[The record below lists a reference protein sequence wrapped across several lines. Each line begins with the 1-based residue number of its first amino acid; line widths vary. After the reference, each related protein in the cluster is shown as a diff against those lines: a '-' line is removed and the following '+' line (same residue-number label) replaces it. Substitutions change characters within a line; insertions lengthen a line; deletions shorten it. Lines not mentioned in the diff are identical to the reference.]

1 MNQYSS
7 LDNIELD
14 VKSSIVCGN
23 QNRVA
28 ILHLLKKCDKNEMQA
43 EMMAYRLGLSHRTVL
58 YHLDILHDYELV
70 EVRKFIKRGE
80 KMFRSVWGLNSK
92 NGHTK
97 NIFVKINEMF
107 KSRELNSM
115 ISQNKPHQ

>member
-1 MNQYSS
+1 MSQLSS

-23 QNRVA
+23 MNRVA
-28 ILHLLKKCDKNEMQA
+28 ILHLLKKCDNNEMQA

-80 KMFRSVWGLNSK
+80 NLRLRRFL
-92 NGHTK
+92 
-97 NIFVKINEMF
+97 
-107 KSRELNSM
+107 LL
-115 ISQNKPHQ
+115 